1 MSTIELQNRLIR
13 RILNISDREVLE
25 YLYGIAG
32 NERAS
37 IYELTFFEKQFI
49 QESMEEYSSGKVESN
64 DEVFAKTEKWLN
76 E

>member
-1 MSTIELQNRLIR
+1 
-13 RILNISDREVLE
+13 LE

-64 DEVFAKTEKWLN
+64 DELFAKTEKWLS